1 VYWVDSTGRR
11 NTFNQ
16 EVFMGRP
23 AGWMKQ
29 FTGRD
34 AMRSPGAPSHRREI
48 ERQFW
53 LQIAKGI
60 TSEKAAEAVGA
71 SQAVGARWFRH
82 RGGMPLFM
90 SKPVSNRYLSFDQ
103 REEIGLLRA
112 QEIGVREIARRIG
125 RSPSTVS
132 RELTRNA
139 ATRGG
144 KLEYRASVAQ
154 WKAELVAKRPKPS
167 KLVVNP
173 RLREYVQ
180 EHLEG
185 SICDAQGREVAGPQ
199 QAAFIGR
206 NKPHRCDRKWVKGW
220 SPQQIANRLHLD
232 FPNDPSMRISH
243 EAIYQA
249 LYIQGR
255 GALKRES
262 VSYLRTGRALRVPR
276 ARCQAKAWAHVSEEL
291 MICNRP
297 PEIEARKA
305 PGHWEGDL
313 IIGLGRSAIGTLV
326 ERTSR
331 FTMLVHLPREDG
343 YGLSPRVKNG
353 KPLAGYGAATM
364 ANALRATVTEQPT
377 QLWKSLT
384 WDRGKELSDH
394 ARFTAESGVQVFF
407 ADPHSPWQRGTN
419 ENTNGL
425 LRQYFP
431 KGTDLSRWN
440 HRELQA
446 VALTLN
452 NRPRK
457 TLGWRT
463 PAEVFNEYLESVTSL
478 GVATTG

>member
-1 VYWVDSTGRR
+1 
-11 NTFNQ
+11 
-16 EVFMGRP
+16 MGRP

-167 KLVVNP
+167 KLVTNP

-180 EHLEG
+180 ERLEG
-185 SICDAQGREVAGPQ
+185 SIYDVQGWEVAGPQ

-220 SPQQIANRLHLD
+220 SPQQIANRLRLD

-243 EAIYQA
+243 EAI
-249 LYIQGR
+249 
-255 GALKRES
+255 
-262 VSYLRTGRALRVPR
+262 
-276 ARCQAKAWAHVSEEL
+276 
-291 MICNRP
+291 
-297 PEIEARKA
+297 
-305 PGHWEGDL
+305 
-313 IIGLGRSAIGTLV
+313 
-326 ERTSR
+326 
-331 FTMLVHLPREDG
+331 
-343 YGLSPRVKNG
+343 
-353 KPLAGYGAATM
+353 
-364 ANALRATVTEQPT
+364 
-377 QLWKSLT
+377 
-384 WDRGKELSDH
+384 
-394 ARFTAESGVQVFF
+394 
-407 ADPHSPWQRGTN
+407 
-419 ENTNGL
+419 
-425 LRQYFP
+425 
-431 KGTDLSRWN
+431 
-440 HRELQA
+440 
-446 VALTLN
+446 
-452 NRPRK
+452 
-457 TLGWRT
+457 
-463 PAEVFNEYLESVTSL
+463 
-478 GVATTG
+478 